1 MKGEDEEHISEE
13 DMFINDKD
21 VEDAEKVVSHYHA
34 DFESLLNRC
43 LIYKKAHSDCKS
55 FHYMFDKIIKLSIL
69 SLSTITTYFISSHDE
84 EHVTFEDL
92 EIDRKLT
99 FATTLVSGINAIF
112 NFGEKI
118 DIHKNLNTEYL
129 DLFNDIEK
137 TIRLFSE
144 KEEKEDIR
152 AIYEEHY
159 KIFRDLNKR
168 TSEIG
173 IIKYIKVRHG
183 TT

>member
-69 SLSTITTYFISSHDE
+69 SISSIE
-84 EHVTFEDL
+84 LLPPSSAFS
-92 EIDRKLT
+92 
-99 FATTLVSGINAIF
+99 FSSSCSATVPCGF
-112 NFGEKI
+112 
-118 DIHKNLNTEYL
+118 
-129 DLFNDIEK
+129 
-137 TIRLFSE
+137 
-144 KEEKEDIR
+144 
-152 AIYEEHY
+152 
-159 KIFRDLNKR
+159 
-168 TSEIG
+168 
-173 IIKYIKVRHG
+173 
-183 TT
+183 

>member
-1 MKGEDEEHISEE
+1 MEGGEHISEE
-13 DMFINDKD
+13 ELFIKD
-21 VEDAEKVVSHYHA
+21 VEENTISVPVYSHYHA

-84 EHVTFEDL
+84 HVTFEDL

-118 DIHKNLNTEYL
+118 DVHKSLNTEYL

>member
-1 MKGEDEEHISEE
+1 
-13 DMFINDKD
+13 
-21 VEDAEKVVSHYHA
+21 
-34 DFESLLNRC
+34 
-43 LIYKKAHSDCKS
+43 
-55 FHYMFDKIIKLSIL
+55 MFDKIIKLSIL

-118 DIHKNLNTEYL
+118 DVHKSLNTEYL